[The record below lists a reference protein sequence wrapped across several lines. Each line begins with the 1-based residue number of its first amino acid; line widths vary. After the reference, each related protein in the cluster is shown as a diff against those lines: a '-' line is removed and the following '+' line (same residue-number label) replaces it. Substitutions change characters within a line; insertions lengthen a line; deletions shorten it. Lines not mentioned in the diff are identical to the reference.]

1 MDLEA
6 MLSSVQEPV
15 KIFKGT
21 TGTKIS
27 EVMLV
32 VKLNKIN

>member
-1 MDLEA
+1 MDPEA

-21 TGTKIS
+21 TGHNAEFMTLA
-27 EVMLV
+27 VP
-32 VKLNKIN
+32 